1 MTPATEKLFKELADD
16 AGNWSGTPLLDISSA
31 QRGNLTDLKKLG
43 LVTTWRDEGCD
54 WVNFTDAGKALAAE
68 MGFEYFQD

>member
-1 MTPATEKLFKELADD
+1 MTPNTEKLFKELAED
-16 AGNWSGTPLLDISSA
+16 AANWSGTPLLDITAA

-54 WVNFTDAGKALAAE
+54 WVDFTDAGKALAAE
-68 MGFEYFQD
+68 MGFWYFQD